1 LTLAIGSFG
10 LLPRAWGL
18 FVLRYLKTRMIK
30 IKIAN
35 KTYKVRNQ
43 WKDLTPSVLH
53 SITSKVP
60 FDVVRS
66 MSDIPTDLL
75 DQLDANSIL
84 SLYELCAFVL
94 EDYTL
99 PIKVVKQINVGEET
113 FKKVELAKQA
123 IQRGVNPYTAVS
135 LCGVYF
141 GEVVY
146 KWRLSSIYGQTYQI
160 LNSLSVFLERYK
172 ELSEGN
178 EYNDDELE
186 AGVQGFETFG
196 VGAVIIGLANG
207 VPSEEKFIEESKAE
221 WVYFKLLF
229 AKAQSK
235 YQKELK
241 RIYDRQNGI
250 NTRNNSNGN

>member
-1 LTLAIGSFG
+1 
-10 LLPRAWGL
+10 
-18 FVLRYLKTRMIK
+18 MIK
-30 IKIAN
+30 VKIAN
-35 KTYKVRNQ
+35 KTYKVKNQ

-53 SITSKVP
+53 SITSKIP
-60 FDVVRS
+60 IDVVRS
-66 MSDIPTDLL
+66 MSNIPSEIL

-84 SLYELCAFVL
+84 SLYQLCSFVL

-99 PIKVVKQINVGEET
+99 PIKIVKPINVGEET
-113 FKKVELAKQA
+113 FKKVELAKQSL
-123 IQRGVNPYTAVS
+123 QRGINPYTAVS
-135 LCGVYF
+135 LCGIYF
-141 GEVVY
+141 GEKVY
-146 KWRLSSIYGQTYQI
+146 KWRLSAIYGQAYQI

-178 EYNDDELE
+178 EYTDDELE

-196 VGAVIIGLANG
+196 VGAVVISLANG

-221 WVYFKLLF
+221 WIYFKLLYNKGV
-229 AKAQSK
+229 AK

-250 NTRNNSNGN
+250 NSRNNS